1 MRYVVTGGAGFVG
14 SNLTKLL
21 VKEGH
26 DVIAIDNLVKGKK
39 ENLSQ
44 VIDKIEFVKGD
55 IRNFEDMEKNFQN
68 MQICGVLLQQ

>member
-26 DVIAIDNLVKGKK
+26 DVIV
-39 ENLSQ
+39 
-44 VIDKIEFVKGD
+44 
-55 IRNFEDMEKNFQN
+55 
-68 MQICGVLLQQ
+68 CLLYTSDAADE